1 MLRFSVQKNIR
12 PLPCSSFFAK
22 RHARFAC
29 WLAGEL
35 TTALGRCQP
44 FASIRL
50 AAQEFSVW
58 NKLRLFRFF
67 YFIKKSVTRCTA
79 PPFSQKGTLGS
90 PAGLQAHSR
99 RLSVAANLLRVFA
112 LRRKNFPFGTSY
124 ACSDSFILQKNQSP
138 AALLLLFRKKARL
151 VRLLAC
157 RRTHDGSRSLSTFC
171 EYSPCGTRVFRLEQ
185 VSLAPIFTANGA
197 SFCYRFLALSA
208 FGFHN

>member
-1 MLRFSVQKNIR
+1 MNTRTTSEQSSLCSVFLCRKT
-12 PLPCSSFFAK
+12 S
-22 RHARFAC
+22 ARF
-29 WLAGEL
+29 L
-35 TTALGRCQP
+35 
-44 FASIRL
+44 
-50 AAQEFSVW
+50 
-58 NKLRLFRFF
+58 
-67 YFIKKSVTRCTA
+67 A
-79 PPFSQKGTLGS
+79 PPLSQKVTLGS
-90 PAGLQAHSR
+90 PVRLQAHSR

-124 ACSDSFILQKNQSP
+124 ACSDFFILQKNQSP
-138 AALLLLFRKKARL
+138 AALLLLFRKKACS